1 MRTEEERDRLRET
14 SLVFV
19 VSTLVVLLFVAFAA
33 RLSAQEPATLPV
45 TRVTAYSFPSGQ
57 GAKIKG
63 LIIGRQGDDMIVRD
77 QEGRADIVTLTA
89 ETKISSPSGLFKMD
103 KKHRDVSNLLPGLI
117 VEIKGSGG
125 DRGNLV
131 ADKISFHSSALK
143 VAEQVAAGTVML
155 KQQVG
160 ANTDSINALKD
171 RGVDTLNAFKSRFAD
186 SLSAITDRARD
197 SLTAIN
203 VRFDNIN
210 SYDVKDSASVLFAS
224 GSAKLTEGL
233 RGLSEQLNNGD
244 TSGMVGQA
252 LDAIVATAMGQP
264 GYLIEVMGFTDAVG
278 GENMN
283 LNLSTRRATAVVD
296 YLIRDKR
303 VPIRRVLNPT
313 GFGEDQPVA
322 SNDTAA
328 GRSENRRAQV
338 KVLVNR
344 AVVDRK

>member
-131 ADKISFHSSALK
+131 ADKISFHSSAESGRAGRGRHRD
-143 VAEQVAAGTVML
+143 AEAA
-155 KQQVG
+155 
-160 ANTDSINALKD
+160 
-171 RGVDTLNAFKSRFAD
+171 SR
-186 SLSAITDRARD
+186 SEHRQHQRAE
-197 SLTAIN
+197 
-203 VRFDNIN
+203 
-210 SYDVKDSASVLFAS
+210 
-224 GSAKLTEGL
+224 GSWGGHAQCVQIAL
-233 RGLSEQLNNGD
+233 RG
-244 TSGMVGQA
+244 
-252 LDAIVATAMGQP
+252 
-264 GYLIEVMGFTDAVG
+264 
-278 GENMN
+278 
-283 LNLSTRRATAVVD
+283 
-296 YLIRDKR
+296 
-303 VPIRRVLNPT
+303 
-313 GFGEDQPVA
+313 
-322 SNDTAA
+322 
-328 GRSENRRAQV
+328 
-338 KVLVNR
+338 
-344 AVVDRK
+344 